1 VNSDQTPWIFRVLKG
16 FVMFWWDFL
25 VGDTPELFVATLV
38 VVGFIALCRIVWQL
52 NALALIALPVLCV
65 AALGISLGR
74 AQRANRK

>member
-1 VNSDQTPWIFRVLKG
+1 
-16 FVMFWWDFL
+16 M
-25 VGDTPELFVATLV
+25 LV

-65 AALGISLGR
+65 TALGISLRR